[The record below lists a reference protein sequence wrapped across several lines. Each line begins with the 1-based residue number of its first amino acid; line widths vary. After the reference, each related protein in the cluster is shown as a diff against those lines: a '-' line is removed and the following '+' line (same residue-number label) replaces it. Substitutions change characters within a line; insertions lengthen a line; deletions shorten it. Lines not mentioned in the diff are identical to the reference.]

1 MNSEKTGKVYLAGAG
16 PSDIGLLTLKTLQ
29 VLSRAQTVIYDA
41 LIGPSIHSLIPHQA
55 EKIPVGKRAGRH
67 SMKQE
72 EINRL
77 IVKKALEG
85 RIVVRLKGGDPFLF
99 GRGAEEVQALLAHGI
114 PYEIVPGVPSAVS
127 VPAYAGIPV
136 TCRGMASAV
145 HILTGHKKLD
155 EPLEIDFKA
164 LTAAGGT
171 CVFLMGMS
179 ALHEIVNGFLNAGMD
194 AEMPAAVIEQGTGA
208 RQRTI
213 LAPLKELGQKVQKQ
227 HAQTPAVIVIGKT
240 AAFAEKF
247 RWYEKQPL
255 FGCRIIVTR
264 PAARSGKL
272 SDMLRELGAEVIE
285 MPAIYTQKRDCAREF
300 LDILPQIRKY
310 RYMIFTSP
318 SGVDYFFELLE
329 NLDLDIRCIGDIRL
343 AVIGSA
349 TKDALR
355 KHGLKPALMPARYNG
370 AALGKLLNQ
379 SLQDGEKVLLLRS
392 SMGSR
397 ELVKEIQSGKQIQ
410 VTDLAIYDTIYTADE
425 GCLQESSDWQKAVPG
440 NCRTES
446 SDWQKAASGN
456 CRTDDSQADM
466 VMFTSA
472 SAVRGFV
479 QMAQGADYAKIH
491 AVCIGRMTADQAAYY
506 GMQVHLAEQETV
518 ESMTK
523 AALQLHLKMV
533 QNNEI

>member
-1 MNSEKTGKVYLAGAG
+1 
-16 PSDIGLLTLKTLQ
+16 
-29 VLSRAQTVIYDA
+29 
-41 LIGPSIHSLIPHQA
+41 
-55 EKIPVGKRAGRH
+55 
-67 SMKQE
+67 
-72 EINRL
+72 
-77 IVKKALEG
+77 
-85 RIVVRLKGGDPFLF
+85 
-99 GRGAEEVQALLAHGI
+99 
-114 PYEIVPGVPSAVS
+114 
-127 VPAYAGIPV
+127 
-136 TCRGMASAV
+136 
-145 HILTGHKKLD
+145 
-155 EPLEIDFKA
+155 
-164 LTAAGGT
+164 
-171 CVFLMGMS
+171 
-179 ALHEIVNGFLNAGMD
+179 
-194 AEMPAAVIEQGTGA
+194 
-208 RQRTI
+208 
-213 LAPLKELGQKVQKQ
+213 
-227 HAQTPAVIVIGKT
+227 
-240 AAFAEKF
+240 
-247 RWYEKQPL
+247 
-255 FGCRIIVTR
+255 
-264 PAARSGKL
+264 
-272 SDMLRELGAEVIE
+272 MLRELGAEVIE

-300 LDILPQIRKY
+300 LDILPQIREY
-310 RYMIFTSP
+310 RYMVFTSP

-392 SMGSR
+392 AMGSR

-425 GCLQESSDWQKAVPG
+425 GCLQESSDWQKAASG
-440 NCRTES
+440 NRDD

-456 CRTDDSQADM
+456 CRTDDCQADM

-518 ESMTK
+518 ESMTQ